1 MTSSGP
7 FFTRLVY
14 SLGEEGPQAFIF
26 ARSLLG
32 QLGAFKVPEAIGRVP
47 SIASGTHNGHRCPE
61 RERNI
66 YTIESPLLAQ
76 RNHLQA
82 TSQQE
87 MFSGHGPVED
97 IYRKLDAAIR
107 AKCWNN
113 QGADNTAFNAVTP
126 LSLIA
131 ERGDG
136 QPGRETPREA

>member
-1 MTSSGP
+1 
-7 FFTRLVY
+7 
-14 SLGEEGPQAFIF
+14 LGEEGPQAFIF

-82 TSQQE
+82 TSQNE
-87 MFSGHGPVED
+87 MHSGHGPVDE
-97 IYRKLDAAIR
+97 IYRRLDAAIR
-107 AKCWNN
+107 VSCWNN
-113 QGADNTAFNAVTP
+113 QGARGNNAAFNRVTP
-126 LSLIA
+126 LSCVA
-131 ERGDG
+131 DRGDG